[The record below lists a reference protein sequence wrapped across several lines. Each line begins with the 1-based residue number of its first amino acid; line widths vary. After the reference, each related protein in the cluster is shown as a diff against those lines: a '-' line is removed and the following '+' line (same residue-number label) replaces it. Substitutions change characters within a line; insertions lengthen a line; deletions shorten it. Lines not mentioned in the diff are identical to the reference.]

1 LRFEIF
7 IMKKNVFGRRFKR
20 DIKERKALFKSLM
33 SSLVLKERIKT
44 TEAKAKAIKGD
55 VDKLITTVKKNQD
68 FARRFLTKSLSPEA
82 LEKLIRKI
90 VPRFKERSG
99 GYTRIIKLGKRVSDH
114 TPMVIMEWVEG
125 VSAERLPHVAQD
137 ARQSKIGVKGSKPT
151 SLNERRLRKSGKTS
165 SKKPRRRSVLSQ
177 VSRRSSQKRK
187 KKENK

>member
-1 LRFEIF
+1 
-7 IMKKNVFGRRFKR
+7 MKKNVFGRRFKR

-82 LEKLIRKI
+82 LEKLISKV
-90 VPRFKERSG
+90 VPRFKNRES
-99 GYTRIIKLGKRVSDH
+99 GYTRIIRLGKRVSDH
-114 TPMVIMEWVEG
+114 APMVIIEWVEKEITG
-125 VSAERLPHVAQD
+125 VVEKD
-137 ARQSKIGVKGSKPT
+137 EKIVQKK
-151 SLNERRLRKSGKTS
+151 EKKDR
-165 SKKPRRRSVLSQ
+165 KKPIRETSKENKKVQ
-177 VSRRSSQKRK
+177 PQKRRKKTETQKKTLIAKK